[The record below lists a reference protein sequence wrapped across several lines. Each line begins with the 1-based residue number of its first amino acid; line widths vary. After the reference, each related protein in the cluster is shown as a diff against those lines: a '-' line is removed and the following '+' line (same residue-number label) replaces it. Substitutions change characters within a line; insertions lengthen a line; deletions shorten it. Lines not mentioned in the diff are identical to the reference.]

1 MKQNQKLSPKYWVVH
16 DTESS
21 DVYLYTANKC
31 KYSSMEAFSE
41 SSHYHLPE
49 LNACDDIYEWW
60 DNQTRYKC
68 ELIEIKL
75 VNMEVRS

>member
-21 DVYLYTANKC
+21 DVYLYTAHKG
-31 KYSSMEAFSE
+31 KYSSMEIFE
-41 SSHYHLPE
+41 SSNFYRLPE
-49 LNACDDIYEWW
+49 LNACDDTYEWW

-75 VNMEVRS
+75 VGED